1 MLTSLGSH
9 QRDRQRA
16 VVNGNNESLLVGWPF
31 LKELSTCLSWD
42 LNQWFSKLPVSLQSS
57 QRNLSLY
64 QLMTTVTFHEI
75 NFNNIRIS
83 WRDKN
88 LWTCLLQHGSPCH
101 YNQHK
106 TRPIFI
112 ISLLP
117 ILPDFFFPVCVGI
130 YGFWCFEG
138 RIFPAVT
145 PLNGL
150 EPPVTPD
157 CMLFSLLSLSSENPS
172 SSPKQLW
179 PCK

>member
-16 VVNGNNESLLVGWPF
+16 VVNGNNESLLIGWPF
-31 LKELSTCLSWD
+31 LKGLSTCLSWD

-117 ILPDFFFPVCVGI
+117 IPPDFFFFFSCTCWNI
-130 YGFWCFEG
+130 WILMFW
-138 RIFPAVT
+138 RQ
-145 PLNGL
+145 
-150 EPPVTPD
+150 D
-157 CMLFSLLSLSSENPS
+157 FSSCYTS
-172 SSPKQLW
+172 
-179 PCK
+179 